1 MPPKPKPESGSGSDA
16 PPLNLDTMDYE
27 LWRKMARLWS
37 WVVKI
42 PKKDKGVK
50 IFLKLQG
57 RAQQAVKLMDET
69 LLYSDEGFNEIIK
82 ILDGIF
88 LPDKFDKSFYVFDQ
102 FIWYRKLLKYPCE
115 TF

>member
-16 PPLNLDTMDYE
+16 PPLNPDTMDYE

-37 WVVKI
+37 MVVKI

-69 LLYSDEGFNEIIK
+69 LLY
-82 ILDGIF
+82 
-88 LPDKFDKSFYVFDQ
+88 
-102 FIWYRKLLKYPCE
+102 
-115 TF
+115 